1 MDASVPYKTD
11 MPNNTEELRRLVV
24 LLTPE
29 QLDFVSSKVDRV
41 TSRSSYVR
49 DLIVREMEG
58 KK

>member
-1 MDASVPYKTD
+1 